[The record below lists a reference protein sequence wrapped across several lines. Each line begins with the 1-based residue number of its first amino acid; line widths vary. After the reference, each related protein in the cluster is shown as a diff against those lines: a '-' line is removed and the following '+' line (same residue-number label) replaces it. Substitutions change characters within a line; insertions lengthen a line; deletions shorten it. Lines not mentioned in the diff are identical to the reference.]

1 VIDMDN
7 YKLDCTCEG
16 CACEEAIQKAARI
29 KVMAFI
35 LVAATIIGV
44 ICGILSAAILL
55 MLPS

>member
-1 VIDMDN
+1 MDN